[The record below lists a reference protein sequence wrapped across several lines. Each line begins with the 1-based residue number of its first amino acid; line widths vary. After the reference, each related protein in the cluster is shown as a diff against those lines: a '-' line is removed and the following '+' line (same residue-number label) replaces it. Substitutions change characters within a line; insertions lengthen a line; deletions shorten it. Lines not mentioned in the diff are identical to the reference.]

1 MDIKEAGHG
10 KRPMDGLGA
19 CIKQTIKDIIT
30 YNPGGIISN
39 IEELM
44 QCMPDLS
51 NICISTYNEDDIIS
65 YRELLPDLDDLKI
78 IESGG
83 FGISKYIR
91 FLSWKKIME
100 FYIGISFP
108 W

>member
-44 QCMPDLS
+44 QYMPDLS
-51 NICISTYNEDDIIS
+51 ISVYQH
-65 YRELLPDLDDLKI
+65 
-78 IESGG
+78 
-83 FGISKYIR
+83 
-91 FLSWKKIME
+91 IMKM
-100 FYIGISFP
+100 ISFP
-108 W
+108 TESYFQTWMIWKL